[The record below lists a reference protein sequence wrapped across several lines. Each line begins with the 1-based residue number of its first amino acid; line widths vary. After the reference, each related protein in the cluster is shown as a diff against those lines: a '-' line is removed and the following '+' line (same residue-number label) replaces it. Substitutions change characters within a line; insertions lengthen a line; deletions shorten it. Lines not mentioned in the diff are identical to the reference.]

1 MRNKGAQAL
10 MLSIVNS
17 MPPSHKRDYEAYRA
31 GPGYTSTDMEEIEA
45 SFHLRA
51 AGLLANAADFADYPT
66 PVWLT
71 RRGWELISTADYDE
85 IEEQRREE
93 LRGDIS
99 GSW

>member
-1 MRNKGAQAL
+1 MRDKDAQAL
-10 MLSIVNS
+10 MLNIVNS
-17 MPPSHKRDYEAYRA
+17 MPPSHKRDYWAYRV
-31 GPGYTSTDMEEIEA
+31 GGGYTPTNIEEIDAAFE
-45 SFHLRA
+45 LCR
-51 AGLLANAADFADYPT
+51 AGLMVMTKGDFGLN